1 MAKDPSGITKKADWL
16 KAREADLMLLNDL
29 NNGQAALLEK
39 SETYLPKREYET
51 DEGYAVRLRHT
62 SLRNFLLKLKRVA
75 IATVLRKPIQ
85 VENDPS
91 NFTEFVTNDGQ
102 SLQLFSRNLL
112 DAAWLEG
119 MALVLTEYPNTD
131 GVETLAEERARGFKP
146 YWQVIKLSQLIEAK
160 SSLSTQM
167 IGGVPVYSAVLSCL
181 RFEAYAETEMG
192 KELVIMSYDL
202 GATSDDDGDRQIVE
216 WSQWAIRKDAKKKED
231 EGEWVEIDSGVINLP
246 FIPVSPLYIEQE
258 GFFKSALPLLETA
271 NLNKHHFMV
280 NSGKFNLLGTL
291 ATPLLIFTGVS
302 LDGETI
308 TRQPNIGLGLENPQA
323 KASYVSVSPD
333 LLPPMEV
340 ALEGLERHLLNGAVQ
355 IFEQKNVA
363 ETEAAKAMDREQSQS
378 TLTLSAQ
385 GLEACLNR
393 ALGHAAAYTDAT
405 PATVIV
411 DKKFNLREVDP
422 QAFQAW
428 LQGWLSGGYTQE
440 TFLHKLEGAGFFDE
454 VKDFNLESELERTQG
469 AAE

>member
-1 MAKDPSGITKKADWL
+1 MAKDPNGVTVKADWL
-16 KAREADLMLLNDL
+16 KAMEPDLMLLNDL

-39 SETYLPKREYET
+39 ADIYLPKREYET

-85 VENDPS
+85 VEGDAS

-102 SLQLFSRNLL
+102 NLQLFSRNLL

-119 MALVLTEYPNTD
+119 LALVLTEYPNTD

-167 IGGVPVYSAVLSCL
+167 IDGVPVYSAVLSCL

-202 GATSDDDGDRQIVE
+202 GVASDEGGDRQIVE
-216 WSQWAIRKDAKKKED
+216 WSQWAIRKDEKKKED
-231 EGEWVEIDSGVINLP
+231 EGEWVEIDAGIINLP

-258 GFFKSALPLLETA
+258 GFYKSAMPLLETA

-291 ATPLLIFTGVS
+291 ATPLLVFTGVS
-302 LDGETI
+302 LEGETI
-308 TRQPNIGLGLENPQA
+308 SRQPNIGLVLEDPQA
-323 KASYVSVSPD
+323 KASYVSVPPD
-333 LLPPMEV
+333 LLPPIEV

-411 DKKFNLREVDP
+411 NKKFNLAEVDA
-422 QAFQAW
+422 QTLEAW
-428 LQGWLSGGYTQE
+428 MKLPLTGQCTQE
-440 TFLHKLEGAGFFDE
+440 TFLRKLESAGFFED
-454 VKDFNLESELERTQG
+454 VPNFSVESELERTQG